1 MSRRAK
7 LVILIAAAVLLLS
20 CAVFLP
26 CIQTVRD
33 GEGWGRSAH
42 TLHVTGHAIN
52 AYHEVDGHVP
62 WNIAAKDGNLLLSWR
77 VDLLPFTEEDRLYKE
92 FRLDEPW
99 DSKRNHPL
107 LLNGRRA
114 YQPILGGRDAPG
126 LTRYQGFV
134 GPGTAFE
141 RNGLTWA
148 DFTDGRSNTLLVV
161 EAAEPV
167 PWTKPADLTY
177 DPKGPLPALGGAW
190 TKPVHF
196 MCREVR
202 RDPGFVACFADGS
215 VRFIRQSVDEKVLRA
230 LITRNGG
237 EAVDPSDA
245 E

>member
-7 LVILIAAAVLLLS
+7 RFLFIGLPLLAVALWLL
-20 CAVFLP
+20 AP
-26 CIQTVRD
+26 CIVTVRD
-33 GEGWGRSAH
+33 GEGWKRSAFNLG
-42 TLHVTGHAIN
+42 TIGEAI
-52 AYHEVDGHVP
+52 AIFHEVHGQLPSDIVG
-62 WNIAAKDGNLLLSWR
+62 KDGAPLLSWR
-77 VDLLPFTEEDRLYKE
+77 VALLPNVDGRLPYEEFK
-92 FRLDEPW
+92 LDEPW
-99 DSKRNHPL
+99 DGPNNRHLLSFVPDSYRYSRGSKNP
-107 LLNGRRA
+107 
-114 YQPILGGRDAPG
+114 PG
-126 LTRYQGFV
+126 HTRYQGFV
-134 GPGTAFE
+134 GPGAAFE
-141 RNGLTWA
+141 RKGLTWA

-202 RDPGFVACFADGS
+202 RNPGFVACFADGS

-237 EAVDPSDA
+237 EAVDLSDV